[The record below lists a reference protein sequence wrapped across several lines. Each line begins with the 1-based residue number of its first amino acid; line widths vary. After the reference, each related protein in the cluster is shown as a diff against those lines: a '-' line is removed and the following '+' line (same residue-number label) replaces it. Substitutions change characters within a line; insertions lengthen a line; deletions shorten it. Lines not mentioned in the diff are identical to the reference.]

1 MRTTP
6 VRAYEA
12 VAYLEHGV
20 VCVSS
25 RLQGNMNH
33 DRCVCKSVEVWDGG
47 DKNRG
52 GSCDSNK
59 LAVANGGEYRQQW
72 VSIVSNCLYL

>member
-1 MRTTP
+1 
-6 VRAYEA
+6 
-12 VAYLEHGV
+12 
-20 VCVSS
+20 
-25 RLQGNMNH
+25 MNH

-72 VSIVSNCLYL
+72 VSIVSDCLYL